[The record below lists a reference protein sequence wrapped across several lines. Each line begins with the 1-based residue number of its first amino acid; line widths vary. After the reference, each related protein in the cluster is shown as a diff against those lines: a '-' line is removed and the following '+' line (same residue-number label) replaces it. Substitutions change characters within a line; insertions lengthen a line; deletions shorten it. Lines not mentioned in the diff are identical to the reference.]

1 MSEVVALFSNESDAE
16 RAVSELYSRGYD
28 ADTVGYVNRHR
39 NSDGELI
46 TEETYVADDMGET
59 EKGVTGGAVG
69 GAAVGAGTS
78 LLASAGML
86 LIPGIGP
93 FLAAGS
99 LAATLAATAVGAAG
113 GAAIGGSAGAIFG
126 DSTDDDDLAR
136 RYRTGVESGNALVT
150 VHFNDGERQFVT
162 DILRNAGAKE
172 VDTYGADGWDTTT
185 H

>member
-16 RAVSELYSRGYD
+16 RAMGELYSRGYN
-28 ADTVGYVNRHR
+28 AETVGYVNRHR
-39 NSDGELI
+39 APDGEII
-46 TEETYVADDMGET
+46 TDETYDADDMGET

-69 GAAVGAGTS
+69 GAAVGAGSS

-113 GAAIGGSAGAIFG
+113 GAAIGGAAGAIFG
-126 DSTDDDDLAR
+126 DSSDDEVAR
-136 RYRTGVESGNALVT
+136 RYRTGVEGGNAMVT
-150 VHFNDGERQFVT
+150 VHYSEGQRDTVV
-162 DILRNAGAKE
+162 DMLRSAGATD
-172 VDTYGADGWDTTT
+172 VDVYGDNDWIALT
-185 H
+185 

>member
-28 ADTVGYVNRHR
+28 AEAVGYVNRHR
-39 NSDGELI
+39 TSEGDFV
-46 TEETYVADDMGET
+46 TEETYNADDDMGET

-113 GAAIGGSAGAIFG
+113 GAAIGGAAGAIFG
-126 DSTDDDDLAR
+126 DDHDDEVTR
-136 RYRTGVESGNALVT
+136 RYRSGVEGGNALVT
-150 VHFNDGERQFVT
+150 VHVRDGQRDTVV
-162 DILRNAGAKE
+162 DILRTAGATD
-172 VDTYGADGWDTTT
+172 VDTYDDSGWVS
-185 H
+185 